1 MIKRVREK
9 VWEEQMIDNRIY
21 TFLDVCRTLNYTRT
35 AENLH
40 ITQPAVTQQIR
51 YLEEMYGVRLF
62 ELKGKKLFLT
72 GQGELLRQMAS
83 AMCVDEHQIRRELKD
98 SMMEKIT
105 IRFGAT
111 LTVGEFV
118 VPVVLPEYLKDFP
131 ETDISVTVQNTEAL
145 LQMLENGEIE
155 FAVIEGRFDKSAYA
169 YHRISREKY
178 IGVCGKAFYCKNATK
193 KYIPMEEL
201 FQERLVIREKGSGTR
216 GILEQFLKEH
226 NQSVDKFTA
235 TLEVSNMGAIR
246 KLVMSDCGISFLYKA
261 VVEEELRAGKLYEIP
276 IEDFQIQ
283 REFNFVYLKNSIF
296 SQKYDTIS
304 RYFERWRG

>member
-1 MIKRVREK
+1 
-9 VWEEQMIDNRIY
+9 MIDNRIY

-40 ITQPAVTQQIR
+40 ITQPAVTQQIH
-51 YLEEMYGVRLF
+51 YLEEVYGVRLF
-62 ELKGKKLFLT
+62 EIKGKKLFLT
-72 GQGELLRQMAS
+72 RQGELLRQMAS
-83 AMCVDEHQIRRELKD
+83 AMCVDEYQIRRELKD
-98 SMMEKIT
+98 SLMEKRT

-131 ETDISVTVQNTEAL
+131 ETDISVTVQNTEVL

-169 YHRISREKY
+169 YHRISQEKY
-178 IGVCGKAFYCKNATK
+178 IGVCGKTFYRKHVAK
-193 KYIPMEEL
+193 QSIPMEEI
-201 FQERLVIREKGSGTR
+201 FKERLVIREKGSGTR

-226 NQSVDKFTA
+226 NQSLDKFAA

-261 VVEEELRAGKLYEIP
+261 VVEEELKTEKLYEIP
-276 IEDFQIQ
+276 IEDFQIR

>member
-1 MIKRVREK
+1 
-9 VWEEQMIDNRIY
+9 MIDNRIY

-40 ITQPAVTQQIR
+40 ITQPAVTQQIH
-51 YLEEMYGVRLF
+51 YLEEVYGVRLF
-62 ELKGKKLFLT
+62 EIKGKKLFLT
-72 GQGELLRQMAS
+72 RQGELLRQMAS
-83 AMCVDEHQIRRELKD
+83 AMCVDEYQIRRELKD
-98 SMMEKIT
+98 SLMEKRT

-131 ETDISVTVQNTEAL
+131 ETDISVTVQNTEVL

-169 YHRISREKY
+169 YHRISQEKY
-178 IGVCGKAFYCKNATK
+178 IGVCGKTFYRKHVAK
-193 KYIPMEEL
+193 QSIPMEEI
-201 FQERLVIREKGSGTR
+201 FKERLVIREKGSGTR

-226 NQSVDKFTA
+226 NQSLDKFAA

-261 VVEEELRAGKLYEIP
+261 VVEEELRTEKLYEIP
-276 IEDFQIQ
+276 IEDFQIR

>member
-1 MIKRVREK
+1 
-9 VWEEQMIDNRIY
+9 MIDNRIY

-40 ITQPAVTQQIR
+40 ITQPAVTQQIH
-51 YLEEMYGVRLF
+51 YLEEVYGVRLF
-62 ELKGKKLFLT
+62 EIKGKKLFLT
-72 GQGELLRQMAS
+72 RQGELLRQMAS
-83 AMCVDEHQIRRELKD
+83 AMCVDEYQIRRELKD
-98 SMMEKIT
+98 SLMEKRT

-118 VPVVLPEYLKDFP
+118 APVVLPEYLKDFP
-131 ETDISVTVQNTEAL
+131 ETDISVTVQNTEVL

-169 YHRISREKY
+169 YHRISQEKY
-178 IGVCGKAFYCKNATK
+178 IGVCGKTFYRKHVARQS
-193 KYIPMEEL
+193 IPMEEI
-201 FQERLVIREKGSGTR
+201 FKERLVIREKGSGTR

-226 NQSVDKFTA
+226 NQSLDKFAA

-261 VVEEELRAGKLYEIP
+261 VVEEELRTEKIYEIP
-276 IEDFQIQ
+276 IEDFQIR

>member
-1 MIKRVREK
+1 
-9 VWEEQMIDNRIY
+9 MIDNRIY

-40 ITQPAVTQQIR
+40 ITQPAVTQQIH
-51 YLEEMYGVRLF
+51 YLEEVYGVRLF

-72 GQGELLRQMAS
+72 RQGEMLRQMAT
-83 AMCVDEHQIRRELKD
+83 AMCVDEHQICRELKD
-98 SMMEKIT
+98 SLMEKAT

-118 VPVVLPEYLKDFP
+118 VPVVVPEYLKDFP
-131 ETDISVTVQNTEAL
+131 ETDISVTVQNTEVL

-169 YHRISREKY
+169 YHRISQEKY
-178 IGVCGKAFYCKNATK
+178 IGVCGKAFYHKNRIK
-193 KYIPMEEL
+193 KYIPMKEL
-201 FQERLVIREKGSGTR
+201 FRERLVVREPGSGTR
-216 GILEQFLKEH
+216 GILEQFLREH
-226 NQSVDKFTA
+226 NQSVDKFDT
-235 TLEVSNMGAIR
+235 TLEVSNMGTIR
-246 KLVMSDCGISFLYKA
+246 KLVMAECGISFLYKA
-261 VVEEELRAGKLYEIP
+261 VVEEELRKGTLYEIP
-276 IEDFQIQ
+276 IEDFQIW

>member
-1 MIKRVREK
+1 
-9 VWEEQMIDNRIY
+9 MIDNRIY

-40 ITQPAVTQQIR
+40 ITQPAVTQHIH
-51 YLEEMYGVRLF
+51 YLEETYGVKLF
-62 ELKGKKLFLT
+62 ELKGKKLFST
-72 GQGELLRQMAS
+72 RQGELLRQMAS
-83 AMCVDEHQIRRELKD
+83 ALCVDEHQIREALKD
-98 SMMEKIT
+98 SILEKET

-131 ETDISVTVQNTEAL
+131 DTDISVTVQNTERL
-145 LQMLENGEIE
+145 LGMLESGEIE
-155 FAVIEGRFDKSAYA
+155 FAVIEGRFDKSAFA
-169 YHRISREKY
+169 YHRISEESY
-178 IGVCGKAFYCKNATK
+178 IGVCGKKVYEKNRGRAD
-193 KYIPMEEL
+193 IPMEEL
-201 FQERLVIREKGSGTR
+201 FKERLVIREKGSGTR

-226 NQSVDKFTA
+226 SQSVDKFDG

-246 KLVMSDCGISFLYKA
+246 KLVMENCGISFLYKA
-261 VVEEELRAGKLYEIP
+261 VVEEELRAGRLFELS
-276 IEDFQIQ
+276 IEDFRIQ

-296 SQKYDTIS
+296 SEKYDTIS